1 MPPGVTKITS
11 NTISLDN
18 SNHGIH
24 LVTPV
29 SLSNGFKVESIL
41 KTESDLAVQTI
52 VETSKTG
59 ASVAAPPTPTVATS
73 SQDVKP
79 PKTSTKKL
87 KEPSLNLSFPAK
99 AGGLELKL
107 LVQPEDQHRAR
118 YMTEGSRGAV
128 KDKSQQSHPV
138 IQVNILGTLLLEIIR
153 YIRIRTPGTSLSGKK
168 KKKIQIFVTLSETNV
183 WFVKGFHS
191 QCM

>member
-1 MPPGVTKITS
+1 MGCYDTTLNDILSCADIAAFNSTLRSSVMPPVSKVSG

-18 SNHGIH
+18 SNHG
-24 LVTPV
+24 VTTTTPV

-41 KTESDLAVQTI
+41 KTEADLAVQTI
-52 VETSKTG
+52 VETRKTG
-59 ASVAAPPTPTVATS
+59 ATPTPTETTP
-73 SQDVKP
+73 QDVTPSK
-79 PKTSTKKL
+79 SSSKKL

-128 KDKSQQSHPV
+128 KDKSQQAHPV
-138 IQVNILGTLLLEIIR
+138 IQVNILYLGN
-153 YIRIRTPGTSLSGKK
+153 SWVS
-168 KKKIQIFVTLSETNV
+168 
-183 WFVKGFHS
+183 HS
-191 QCM
+191 ML